1 MDKIIKALFPNDD
14 VKKNSA
20 QKTLH
25 KMVGHDPRPLRPADR
40 NDMNTRFK
48 LLHKRSQRRR
58 QSDGTTGDQ
67 EVGVTAGPNEELD
80 TPALS
85 DVSRFDDPA
94 TLKSPL
100 DLRYDFASPST
111 MASASPGPVWSAFPK
126 DEDQHPF
133 QPPFPRPPRN
143 DTVFTTS
150 TQMSTDSIKSLRN
163 RISVSTVF
171 AKQVSVLMSRLTIGS
186 SENLGNSPCRT
197 PSDFPAH
204 HSPLS
209 NGPTPH
215 PGLAVPGD
223 FMISRRYMPQCNSQK
238 HFVKSSGVNGC
249 FCWCSIAD
257 ETADLSDAFYIT
269 DRGELCDRAN
279 SIREG
284 SEGASC
290 ADRFG
295 NTPLHIFAASDSSS
309 GLDTTFH
316 LLESG
321 RADPSRTNNA
331 NQTFLHV
338 LSPMWFYGVDDL
350 NAPLYKLLNHL
361 YTRHNRLIYAP
372 DVYGRTF
379 FHQLDRFVPDPKVIE
394 YINQHYGLEIPR
406 DAFGIRPPSHVA
418 DTSFAPP
425 RRTGTT
431 ALSPLAEEAPEDD
444 FTSRDMGLIS
454 IVTEAY
460 SNPALEDA
468 EGRNGL
474 HCLAEMHFIT
484 SSPSSPD
491 PNTPSQSHPPT
502 TNTKGSLKRKHG
514 KDDAERLK
522 PITQRLQYLQ
532 GLLTPVNQTA
542 PPNVNH
548 YDHKGNTVLIAFA
561 AQLSDE
567 QDDKSGQ
574 HIGRILDLLI
584 EKGAILEG
592 RNRQGETALLVAA
605 KRGNKQVV
613 SKLLDRGANI
623 HARDKSGR
631 AIMAI
636 IDAQIALCSNDLPSY
651 GRLEAVRAAVLAKKL
666 EAKKDE
672 PTFVDEWTWPS
683 RQQT

>member
-1 MDKIIKALFPNDD
+1 MEKIIKALFPNDD

-25 KMVGHDPRPLRPADR
+25 KMVGHDPRPLRPVDR

-58 QSDGTTGDQ
+58 QSDGTNPDQ
-67 EVGVTAGPNEELD
+67 EVGVTPGLKEELD
-80 TPALS
+80 TPAFS
-85 DVSRFDDPA
+85 EVSRFDDA
-94 TLKSPL
+94 AGLKSPL
-100 DLRYDFASPST
+100 DVRFDFASPSS
-111 MASASPGPVWSAFPK
+111 MASASPSTAWSAYPR
-126 DEDQHPF
+126 DDDQHPF
-133 QPPFPRPPRN
+133 QLPFPRPPRN

-150 TQMSTDSIKSLRN
+150 TQMSTDSVRNLRN

-186 SENLGNSPCRT
+186 SENLRTSPCRT
-197 PSDFPAH
+197 PSDFPTH

-215 PGLAVPGD
+215 PGTAVPGD
-223 FMISRRYMPQCNSQK
+223 FMISRKYVSQCHAQK
-238 HFVKSSGVNGC
+238 HFVKSSSVDGC
-249 FCWCSIAD
+249 QCWCTIAD
-257 ETADLSDAFYIT
+257 DTADLNDAFYIT
-269 DRGELCDRAN
+269 DRGELCDRA
-279 SIREG
+279 
-284 SEGASC
+284 ASVRQGPED
-290 ADRFG
+290 ASSVDRFG
-295 NTPLHIFAASDSSS
+295 NTPLHIFAASDSQPD
-309 GLDTTFH
+309 LETTLY

-321 RADPSRTNNA
+321 LADPSRTNNA
-331 NQTFLHV
+331 HQTFLHV
-338 LSPMWFYGVDDL
+338 LGPIWFYGMNDH
-350 NAPLYKLLNHL
+350 NAPLYRLLNFLFAHHKNL
-361 YTRHNRLIYAP
+361 TYAP

-379 FHQLDRFVPDPKVIE
+379 FHQLDRFAPDPNAIE
-394 YINQHYGLEIPR
+394 YIDQHYESEIPR
-406 DAFGIRPPSHVA
+406 DAFGIKPPSRAV

-444 FTSRDMGLIS
+444 FTTRDMGLAS

-460 SNPALEDA
+460 SNPALEDSQ
-468 EGRNGL
+468 GRNGL
-474 HCLAEMHFIT
+474 HCLAEMQFIT

-491 PNTPSQSHPPT
+491 PNTPNPLHPPT

-514 KDDAERLK
+514 RDDAERIK

-532 GLLTPVNQTA
+532 GLLTPVNQIA

-584 EKGAILEG
+584 EKGALLDA

-636 IDAQIALCSNDLPSY
+636 IDAQIALCSKDLPSY

-666 EAKKDE
+666 ETKKDD
-672 PTFVDEWTWPS
+672 PNFVDEWT
-683 RQQT
+683 RAAREQA